1 MISQNWKQIPTT
13 YILTNISV
21 CKGNQTMKISQLIH
35 YNVRNIFLEK

>member
-21 CKGNQTMKISQLIH
+21 CKGNE
-35 YNVRNIFLEK
+35 NENERF